1 MQHKEVNVLDH
12 HLRAY
17 KDELLRPV
25 AGCMGN
31 ISPNTITV
39 VAAAGGLAAARAAAQ
54 PRNWAAQGFWGVSR
68 GVDGVDGMVARGVQ
82 PPERLWWAH
91 GYLSNGQRPVPET
104 RTQPE
109 RRLHRA

>member
-1 MQHKEVNVLDH
+1 MLDH

-39 VAAAGGLAAARAAAQ
+39 VAAAVGLAAAGAAAI
-54 PRNWAAQGFWGVSR
+54 PLYWPALGLWLVNRVL
-68 GVDGVDGMVARGVQ
+68 DGLDGMVARGVQ